1 MALKDIFTN
10 LRDIP
15 MGLLLLVVL
24 GAAPIL
30 ISVLEYNPSKVGWT
44 YAFEYIVIFM
54 LFVSAVAILYRKNWS
69 RAFYV
74 ISFFL
79 VMLQS
84 YLTEIDAVIEYIYI
98 SILFSIVIVFALGW
112 YLFSSPSSR
121 GYFRR

>member
-10 LRDIP
+10 LRVIP

-24 GAAPIL
+24 GAAPFL
-30 ISVLEYNPSKVGWT
+30 ISVLEYDPSKFGWS
-44 YAFEYIVIFM
+44 YAFEYIVISM

-69 RAFYV
+69 RAFYI

-84 YLTEIDAVIEYIYI
+84 YLTEIDAVLEYIYI
-98 SILFSIVIVFALGW
+98 SILFSIVIVLALCW
-112 YLFSSPSSR
+112 YLFSSPTSR
-121 GYFRR
+121 EYFRR